1 MSDEIK
7 VGRLARDMSAAT
19 IEVRR
24 AEDGKR
30 VTLSFPASSETPVE
44 RWFGTEVL
52 SHKRESIRM
61 DRLDAGAAPLLFNHD
76 WSDPVGVISGAR
88 LEGGRL
94 MVDAQ
99 MFSTQRAKEIAT
111 MVEEGLRNVSIGYEI
126 EEMEEDAKRGV
137 FTATRWQPLE
147 VSIVTV
153 PADASVGIGR
163 AQDDQA
169 KPVRVVRAAEEVLPA
184 ATAAAQP
191 KESKV
196 DEVKNAAT
204 GASVEAPATLPA
216 QVRSGPSALEL
227 ENARRRTI
235 ENLCQANKIDNQIRD
250 HWIGTGLSINDVSD
264 ELLAIVRQRSEN
276 TQKVDAPSRLGLS
289 QQEAK
294 RFSIFRAAS
303 AILENNWTQAGFELE
318 CSREI
323 AKRLGREVPDPR
335 KFFVPHE
342 VQERQVPYSR
352 GSTLMVGPH
361 ASQYAD
367 YLKRDLTVGSPSGG
381 GYTVGTQNVSF
392 IELQRN
398 RSMAFR
404 LGATPLPGQR
414 ENITIPRQTATGSA
428 TWLANEASTISE
440 VNQTFGQLSLS
451 PKNVGAYTEISRQL
465 MLQANPSIEGI
476 VTSDL
481 ANVVAL
487 AVDTAVLSGSG
498 GSGQPT
504 GIINTGGIGSVTG
517 TSLAFEDILEFQTDV
532 AASNIMPAR
541 GGYATTHAVA
551 SLCIQRVKYTNT
563 ASPLWEG
570 NVWDGAMQGFPAMAS
585 NQMSSGTMLF
595 GDWSQV
601 LVAEWGTLEIEV
613 NPYAAFT
620 AAIVGIRAIYTMD
633 CGLRYAG
640 AFSYASSIT

>member
-7 VGRLARDMSAAT
+7 VGRLARDLSATT
-19 IEVRR
+19 IEVRK
-24 AEDGKR
+24 ADDGHIR
-30 VTLSFPASSETPVE
+30 LSFPASSEAPVE

-52 SHKRESIRM
+52 AHKREAVRM
-61 DRLDAGAAPLLFNHD
+61 ERLEAGAAPLLFNHD
-76 WSDPVGVISGAR
+76 WADPVGVITGAR
-88 LEGGRL
+88 IEAGRL
-94 MVDAQ
+94 YVDAQ
-99 MFSTQRAKEIAT
+99 MFKTERAKEVAL
-111 MVEEGLRNVSIGYEI
+111 MVDGGLRNVSVGYEI
-126 EEMEEDAKRGV
+126 EELEEDKKRGV

-163 AQDDQA
+163 AADDQA
-169 KPVRVVRAAEEVLPA
+169 KPVRVVRAGEEVSQPA
-184 ATAAAQP
+184 APAASVRSIAVSDQTNAAAGA
-191 KESKV
+191 
-196 DEVKNAAT
+196 NA
-204 GASVEAPATLPA
+204 EAPASLPA
-216 QVRSGPSALEL
+216 QPRQGPTALDL
-227 ENARRRTI
+227 ENTRRKTI
-235 ENLCQANKIDNQIRD
+235 ENLCEANKIDGQIRE
-250 HWIGTGLSINDVSD
+250 HWIATGQSVDSVSK
-264 ELLAIVRQRSEN
+264 ELLAIVRQRAEN
-276 TQKVDAPSRLGLS
+276 TQKESPTRLGLTER
-289 QQEAK
+289 EAK

-303 AILENNWTQAGFELE
+303 AIIDKNWTNAGFELE
-318 CSREI
+318 CTREI
-323 AKRLGREVPDPR
+323 AKRLGREVPDPN
-335 KFFVPHE
+335 KFFVPQE
-342 VQERQVPYSR
+342 IQERQVQYTP
-352 GSTLMVGPH
+352 GATLAVGPYR
-361 ASQYAD
+361 SQYAD
-367 YLKRDLTVGSPSGG
+367 YMRRDLTAGSPSGG

-465 MLQANPSIEGI
+465 MLQSNPSIEGI

-487 AVDTAVLSGSG
+487 AVDTAVLAGSGSA
-498 GSGQPT
+498 GQPT
-504 GIINTGGIGSVTG
+504 GIINTAGIGSVTG

-532 AASNIMPAR
+532 AASNVMPAR

-551 SLCIQRVKYTNT
+551 SLCIQRVKYSST

-570 NVWDGAMQGFPAMAS
+570 NVWDGVMQGFPAMAS

-601 LVAEWGTLEIEV
+601 LVAEFGTLEIEV

>member
-7 VGRLARDMSAAT
+7 VGRLARDMSAT
-19 IEVRR
+19 QIEVRK
-24 AEDGKR
+24 AEDTLR
-30 VTLSFPASSETPVE
+30 LSFPASSEAAVE

-52 SHKRESIRM
+52 SHKPGAVRM
-61 DRLDAGAAPLLFNHD
+61 ERLEKGAAPLLFNHD
-76 WSDPVGVISGAR
+76 WSDPVGVITSAR
-88 LEGGRL
+88 LDGGRL
-94 MVDAQ
+94 YVDAQ
-99 MFSTQRAKEIAT
+99 MFKTERAKEVAL
-111 MVEEGLRNVSIGYEI
+111 MVEGGLRNVSVGYEI
-126 EEMEEDAKRGV
+126 EEIEEDKKRGV
-137 FTATRWQPLE
+137 FTATRWNPLE

-153 PADASVGIGR
+153 PADAGVGIGR
-163 AQDDQA
+163 AADDEA
-169 KPVRVVRAAEEVLPA
+169 KPVRVVRAAEGSITA
-184 ATAAAQP
+184 AMAAAQP
-191 KESKV
+191 KESTV
-196 DEVKNAAT
+196 DQVNNAAT
-204 GASVEAPATLPA
+204 GANVEAPASLPA
-216 QVRSGPSALEL
+216 QPRQGPTALDL
-227 ENARRRTI
+227 ENTRRNTI
-235 ENLCQANKIDNQIRD
+235 VNLCEAYKIDGQIRE
-250 HWIGTGLSINDVSD
+250 HWIATGQSVDSVSK
-264 ELLAIVRQRSEN
+264 ELLAIVRQRAEN
-276 TQKVDAPSRLGLS
+276 TQKESPTRLGLTER
-289 QQEAK
+289 EAK

-303 AILENNWTQAGFELE
+303 AIIDKNWTNAGFELE
-318 CSREI
+318 CTREI
-323 AKRLGREVPDPR
+323 AKRLGREVPDPN
-335 KFFVPHE
+335 KFFVPQE
-342 VQERQVPYSR
+342 IQERQVQYTP
-352 GSTLMVGPH
+352 GATLAVGPYR
-361 ASQYAD
+361 SQYAD
-367 YLKRDLTVGSPSGG
+367 YMRRDLTAGSPSGG

-465 MLQANPSIEGI
+465 MLQSNPSIEGI

-487 AVDTAVLSGSG
+487 AVDTAVLAGSGSA
-498 GSGQPT
+498 GQPT
-504 GIINTGGIGSVTG
+504 GIINTAGIGSVTG

-532 AASNIMPAR
+532 AASNVMPAR

-551 SLCIQRVKYTNT
+551 SLCIQRVKYSST

-570 NVWDGAMQGFPAMAS
+570 NVWDGVMQGFPAMAS

-601 LVAEWGTLEIEV
+601 LVAEFGTLEIEV